1 MIADVKG
8 THLFAKFKLVRCADG
23 RAREIPMMSSYHPCN
38 LPRQFLSV
46 LTAYTGARS
55 RLSKHWT
62 PATVMSAEDFRF
74 VIQGV
79 TFTKRSPA
87 DQVHDIETG
96 VGDY

>member
-1 MIADVKG
+1 
-8 THLFAKFKLVRCADG
+8 
-23 RAREIPMMSSYHPCN
+23 
-38 LPRQFLSV
+38 
-46 LTAYTGARS
+46 
-55 RLSKHWT
+55 
-62 PATVMSAEDFRF
+62 MSAEDFRF